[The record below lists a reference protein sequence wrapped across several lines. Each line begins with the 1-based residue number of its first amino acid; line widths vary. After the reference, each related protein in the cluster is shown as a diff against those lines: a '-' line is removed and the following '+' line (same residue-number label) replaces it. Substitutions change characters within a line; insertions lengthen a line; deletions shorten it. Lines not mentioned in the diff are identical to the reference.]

1 MTLSENRFRDHKSVY
16 KKDIQVKLAI
26 IEMMN
31 EGKNITIGLLSERT
45 GITKRAIYNHVQDLE
60 HKSEIVAYR
69 QGESKRSEIL
79 HMYLTERAIV
89 ETYDRILT
97 SMPENDAERIISIL
111 EKRVKG
117 KTLRK
122 IA

>member
-1 MTLSENRFRDHKSVY
+1 MTLSENRLRNHKSVY

-31 EGKNITIGLLSERT
+31 EGKNITIGLLRERT

-60 HKSEIVAYR
+60 HKSEIVANR
-69 QGESKRSEIL
+69 QGEGKKGEIL
-79 HMYLTERAIV
+79 QMYLTEHVID

-111 EKRVKG
+111 EKRVKD
-117 KTLRK
+117 KTLRN